1 MLQQNQNRPDHGI
14 HEDHEPGIVKSEIIE
29 PEIIEPEI
37 VETDDVEKE
46 GQESRRPAGWKTE
59 FQRWFGM
66 PPFPLTAAKLKIIVL
81 RIDRIG
87 PIQLGAF
94 YPVRL
99 HEECA
104 LLLRHPIY
112 GFDDRRFADLLT
124 TWNQNFSYF
133 KCRTIGEVLAY
144 FAMARQNYETR
155 RQNDVDHKK

>member
-1 MLQQNQNRPDHGI
+1 MTEKKELK
-14 HEDHEPGIVKSEIIE
+14 PGNVPWRKGDDQPIIE
-29 PEIIEPEI
+29 PEVVKVEV

-46 GQESRRPAGWKTE
+46 KRQGSRTCETE